1 MTAISDTQK
10 TRTLYYFPIIH
21 SQADMGALK
30 ESVEKVI
37 LRKAGGISL
46 ENKIRF
52 IDSYWDAIEK
62 SIYTLNPT
70 YETVRLYQDGL
81 PVCGME
87 TKIVAEIAEAGSRN
101 HELLIRLMKKGA
113 VIMGTESPELI
124 VKEYNLIKQVL
135 NEGNSLESAVL
146 EARLKPLYDELLK
159 KRDQYIADHI
169 NDTLCIGET
178 GILFLGMLHSLDN
191 LLANDITVIYPTIDL
206 GGNT

>member
-1 MTAISDTQK
+1 MTDILDRKK
-10 TRTLYYFPIIH
+10 TRILYYFPIIH

-37 LRKAGGISL
+37 LRKAGGRNL

-62 SIYTLNPT
+62 AICTLNPA

-87 TKIVAEIAEAGSRN
+87 TKIVSEIAEAGSRN

-159 KRDQYIADHI
+159 KRDQYIADRI

-178 GILFLGMLHSLDN
+178 GILFLGMLHSLDK